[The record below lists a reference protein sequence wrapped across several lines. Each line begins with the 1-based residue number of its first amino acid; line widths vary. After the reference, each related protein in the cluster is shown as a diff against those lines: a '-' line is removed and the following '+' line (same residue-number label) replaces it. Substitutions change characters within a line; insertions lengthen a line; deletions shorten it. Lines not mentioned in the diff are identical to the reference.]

1 MNLLRAPKIGLVVL
15 AASASAAALA
25 EDKLSYDYIEAIY
38 IDTEIDDRNFD
49 VDGDGFGLSGSV
61 SLNDNFFVNAGYGSQ
76 DFDGGVDVDQWSI
89 GIGGH
94 MPLSANTDLIGTVSY
109 IDAEVDSRFGS
120 ADTDGYGLGIG
131 VRSRVYDNI
140 ELQAGINYVDLDDGG
155 DDTSFALG
163 GRYYFVEQ
171 LSVGAGV
178 EFADNA
184 SSWNLGVRLDF

>member
-1 MNLLRAPKIGLVVL
+1 MNLLNVSKIGLVVL

-25 EDKLSYDYIEAIY
+25 QDQLSYDYIQATY

-49 VDGDGFGLSGSV
+49 VDGDGLGLSGSV
-61 SLNDNFFVNAGYGSQ
+61 SLNDSFFVNAGYGSQ

-155 DDTSFALG
+155 DETSFAFG